1 MTAVAIGSKAVHG
14 ASHRGRGVG
23 QNTPSLSIRC
33 RDKGCKHRAHKGSRT
48 IGTVPASGQALRGGA
63 MSEHTCVK
71 SQDRPHRVH
80 VGLNV

>member
-1 MTAVAIGSKAVHG
+1 MATITIGSKAVHGASG

-48 IGTVPASGQALRGGA
+48 IGTVPASG
-63 MSEHTCVK
+63 MSEHTCIK

-80 VGLNV
+80 VGLNI